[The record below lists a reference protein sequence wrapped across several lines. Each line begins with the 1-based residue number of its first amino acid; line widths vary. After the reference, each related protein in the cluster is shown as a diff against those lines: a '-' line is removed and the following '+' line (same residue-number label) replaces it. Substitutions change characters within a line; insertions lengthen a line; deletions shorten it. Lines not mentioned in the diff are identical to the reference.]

1 MECGPVTLLITLLL
15 ITLVL
20 FALFLGGSLV
30 AQGYLYQ
37 EPVDRLPLR
46 ALAGAVLVGLF
57 ITMWVLIDRGAPRKY
72 DTFFQFAPYTTREF
86 AEFEAVRWVSPDGVN
101 LRQDES
107 GKRMETVVKFKK
119 GTGSRSDKFVEESS
133 GEPFLLSSTSGK
145 SGESYM
151 TAAIRPKLDPDLEPI
166 RFDAQIKNDRGKTV
180 NYAAPREGLRFVED
194 GGSRY
199 IQADQLGV
207 VYVPSTW
214 GVIVALFINFL
225 HLVVWFIVFWPILQF
240 TRGHAFVLT
249 VVFSLVAMLALMPLL
264 FERNRGARP
273 GAEAPTAALTTP
285 LFQQPHDVGEKTA
298 PRLS

>member
-1 MECGPVTLLITLLL
+1 VTLLITLLL
-15 ITLVL
+15 IALVL
-20 FALFLGGSLV
+20 FALFLGGGLV

-46 ALAGAVLVGLF
+46 ALAGSVLVGLF

-86 AEFEAVRWVSPDGVN
+86 TEFEAVRWVSPDGTK
-101 LRQDES
+101 LKLDES
-107 GKRMETVVKFKK
+107 GKRLETVAKFKK
-119 GTGSRSDKFVEESS
+119 GAATQADKFVEDP
-133 GEPFLLSSTSGK
+133 GGQPFLLSSTSGK

-151 TAAIRPKLDPDLEPI
+151 TAAIRAKLDPDAEPV
-166 RFDAQIKNDRGKTV
+166 RFDVQLKNDRGATV
-180 NYAAPREGLRFVED
+180 NYAAPREGLRFIEE

-214 GVIVALFINFL
+214 GVILALLINLL
-225 HLVVWFIVFWPILQF
+225 HVLVWFAVFWPILQF

-249 VVFSLVAMLALMPLL
+249 VVFSLVTMLALMPLL
-264 FERNRGARP
+264 FERNRAARP
-273 GAEAPTAALTTP
+273 EVPRAALAAP
-285 LFQQPHDVGEKTA
+285 LLEQPREV
-298 PRLS
+298 